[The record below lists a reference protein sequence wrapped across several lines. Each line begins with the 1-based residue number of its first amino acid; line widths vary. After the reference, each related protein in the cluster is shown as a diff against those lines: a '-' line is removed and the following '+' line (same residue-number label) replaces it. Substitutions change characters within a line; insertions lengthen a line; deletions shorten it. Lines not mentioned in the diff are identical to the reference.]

1 MISVARAY
9 WCSRIAIASGGS
21 TSGWR
26 FKGSCNFLTKA
37 MDKDSSGGT
46 YKFGPW
52 PIEPSEVFAESKHC
66 FAFVN
71 LKPILP
77 GHVLVSTKRVV
88 PRFTSLESE
97 EVADLWTL
105 AQEVGQK
112 LERFHKA
119 TSLTLTIQDGPEA
132 GQTVPHV
139 HIHILP
145 RKEGDFENNDE
156 IYDAIDQASEDGVKQ
171 LKGASS
177 GAERKK
183 NLDED
188 RKPRTRE
195 EMSEEAGLYRS
206 SFGEGCRLHL

>member
-1 MISVARAY
+1 
-9 WCSRIAIASGGS
+9 
-21 TSGWR
+21 
-26 FKGSCNFLTKA
+26 LQE
-37 MDKDSSGGT
+37 SSGDT

-88 PRFTSLESE
+88 SRFTSLESE

-105 AQEVGQK
+105 AQMVGEK
-112 LERFHKA
+112 LEKFHNA

-139 HIHILP
+139 HIHVLP
-145 RKEGDFENNDE
+145 RKGGDFENNDE
-156 IYDAIDQASEDGVKQ
+156 IYDAIDHASEDVVKQ
-171 LKGASS
+171 MASS
-177 GAERKK
+177 GTERKK

-195 EMSEEAGLYRS
+195 EMSEEAGAYKKL
-206 SFGEGCRLHL
+206 FGEDC

>member
-1 MISVARAY
+1 M
-9 WCSRIAIASGGS
+9 
-21 TSGWR
+21 
-26 FKGSCNFLTKA
+26 
-37 MDKDSSGGT
+37 
-46 YKFGPW
+46 
-52 PIEPSEVFAESKHC
+52 FAESKHC

-88 PRFTSLESE
+88 PRFTSLKPE

-105 AQEVGQK
+105 AQEVGEK
-112 LERFHKA
+112 LERFHQA
-119 TSLTLTIQDGPEA
+119 SSLTLTIQDGPEA

-145 RKEGDFENNDE
+145 RKRGDFENNDE
-156 IYDAIDQASEDGVKQ
+156 IYDAIDQASEDVLKQ
-171 LKGASS
+171 LEWASKGT
-177 GAERKK
+177 ERKK

-195 EMSEEAGLYRS
+195 EMSEEAGVYRGL
-206 SFGEGCRLHL
+206 FGKDCC

>member
-1 MISVARAY
+1 
-9 WCSRIAIASGGS
+9 
-21 TSGWR
+21 
-26 FKGSCNFLTKA
+26 
-37 MDKDSSGGT
+37 
-46 YKFGPW
+46 
-52 PIEPSEVFAESKHC
+52 VFAESKHC

-105 AQEVGQK
+105 AQQVGEK
-112 LERFHKA
+112 LERFHQA
-119 TSLTLTIQDGPEA
+119 SSLTLTIQDGPEA

-145 RKEGDFENNDE
+145 RKGGDFENNDE
-156 IYDAIDQASEDGVKQ
+156 VYDAIDQASEDVLKQ
-171 LKGASS
+171 LEGATKGT
-177 GAERKK
+177 ERKK

-195 EMSEEAGLYRS
+195 EMSEEAKIYRTL
-206 SFGEGCRLHL
+206 FGKDCC